1 VLAKI
6 EVVTLNDDDED
17 DDDDDGDGDV
27 VVVPVWSTFLLT
39 MNMFIERS

>member
-6 EVVTLNDDDED
+6 EVVTLNDDD
-17 DDDDDGDGDV
+17 DDDDDGDV
-27 VVVPVWSTFLLT
+27 VFVVPVWSTFLLT